1 MRLIQHNGIMLV
13 AESEDP
19 QRGQRAGREGGES
32 DMYARVSKLEGS
44 PEQVDELERV
54 AAEWIAPSLT
64 QMEGFR
70 GILALASRQSGEVQ
84 LVTLWESEE
93 ALRQSEEDADQLR
106 DATAQAVDGEIT
118 GVERYEV
125 VLRYT
130 L

>member
-1 MRLIQHNGIMLV
+1 
-13 AESEDP
+13 
-19 QRGQRAGREGGES
+19 
-32 DMYARVSKLEGS
+32 MYARVSKLEGS

-64 QMEGFR
+64 QMKGFR

>member
-1 MRLIQHNGIMLV
+1 
-13 AESEDP
+13 
-19 QRGQRAGREGGES
+19 
-32 DMYARVSKLEGS
+32 MYARVSKLEGS

>member
-1 MRLIQHNGIMLV
+1 
-13 AESEDP
+13 
-19 QRGQRAGREGGES
+19 
-32 DMYARVSKLEGS
+32 MYARVSKLEGS

-64 QMEGFR
+64 QIEGFR

>member
-1 MRLIQHNGIMLV
+1 
-13 AESEDP
+13 
-19 QRGQRAGREGGES
+19 
-32 DMYARVSKLEGS
+32 MYARVSKLEGS

-106 DATAQAVDGEIT
+106 DVTAQAVDGEIS

-125 VLRYT
+125 VLKHT
-130 L
+130 F

>member
-1 MRLIQHNGIMLV
+1 
-13 AESEDP
+13 
-19 QRGQRAGREGGES
+19 
-32 DMYARVSKLEGS
+32 MYARVSKLEGS
-44 PEQVDELERV
+44 PEQVDELERI

-70 GILALASRQSGEVQ
+70 GILALASRRSGEVQ